1 MFTGGGRGFSDEE
14 VELDARCEGP
24 ATRLRGGMSCSSC
37 CGEGCGDSTASSF
50 VGDFWGLTYWA
61 HLKDGCLCSGLGL
74 SYKRSHMSGF
84 TQTRM

>member
-1 MFTGGGRGFSDEE
+1 MFTGGGRDFSEEEE

-50 VGDFWGLTYWA
+50 VGDF
-61 HLKDGCLCSGLGL
+61 
-74 SYKRSHMSGF
+74 
-84 TQTRM
+84 